1 MSGSTLWLVIVVAGI
16 VTFALRLSFIAFL
29 GRVEL
34 GPLARRALGLL
45 PAAALAALVAPAVFY
60 QGETLEV
67 SLGNEQLLAAAVAAL
82 VAWRTRNT
90 LLTLASGM
98 LALYLFGYILGAVGL

>member
-1 MSGSTLWLVIVVAGI
+1 MSATTLWAVILISGL

-34 GPLARRALGLL
+34 GPLSRRALGLL

-60 QGETLEV
+60 QGGTLDV
-67 SLGNEQLLAAAVAAL
+67 SLGNERLLAAAVAAL

-98 LALYLFGYILGAVGL
+98 LALYLFGYLLGAVGL

>member
-34 GPLARRALGLL
+34 GPLTRRALGLL
-45 PAAALAALVAPAVFY
+45 PAAALAALVVPAVFY
-60 QGETLEV
+60 QGETLDI

-98 LALYLFGYILGAVGL
+98 LALYLFGYVLGAIGL

>member
-1 MSGSTLWLVIVVAGI
+1 MSGATLWLVIAVSGV

-29 GRVEL
+29 GRAEI
-34 GPLARRALGLL
+34 GPLPARALGLL

-60 QGETLEV
+60 QDGALDV

-82 VAWRTRNT
+82 VAWRTKNT
-90 LLTLASGM
+90 LLTVACGL
-98 LALYLFGYILGAVGL
+98 LALYLFRHILGAI

>member
-1 MSGSTLWLVIVVAGI
+1 MSGATLWLVIVVAGI

-34 GPLARRALGLL
+34 GPLPRRALGLL

-60 QGETLEV
+60 QGETLDV

-98 LALYLFGYILGAVGL
+98 LALYLFGYILGAIGL

>member
-1 MSGSTLWLVIVVAGI
+1 MSGATLWLVIVVAGI

-34 GPLARRALGLL
+34 GPLPRRALGLL

-60 QGETLEV
+60 QGETLDV

-98 LALYLFGYILGAVGL
+98 LALYLFGYILSAIGL

>member
-1 MSGSTLWLVIVVAGI
+1 LSGATLWLVIVVAGI

-34 GPLARRALGLL
+34 GPLPRRALGLL

-60 QGETLEV
+60 QGETLDV

-98 LALYLFGYILGAVGL
+98 LALYLFGYILSAIGL

>member
-1 MSGSTLWLVIVVAGI
+1 LSGATLWLVIVVAGI

-34 GPLARRALGLL
+34 GPLPRRALGLL
-45 PAAALAALVAPAVFY
+45 PAAALATLVAPAVFY
-60 QGETLEV
+60 QGETLDV

-98 LALYLFGYILGAVGL
+98 LALYLFGYILGAIGL

>member
-1 MSGSTLWLVIVVAGI
+1 MSAATLWLVIIVSGI

-29 GRVEL
+29 GKVEL
-34 GPLARRALGLL
+34 GPLPRRALGLL

-60 QGETLEV
+60 EEGTLDV

-98 LALYLFGYILGAVGL
+98 LALYLFRYLLGSVGL

>member
-1 MSGSTLWLVIVVAGI
+1 MSGATLWLVIFVAGA

-34 GPLARRALGLL
+34 GPLSVRALGLL
-45 PAAALAALVAPAVFY
+45 PAAALAALVAPAIFY
-60 QGETLEV
+60 QEGKLDV

-82 VAWRTRNT
+82 VAWRTKNT
-90 LLTLASGM
+90 LLTVACGL
-98 LALYLFGYILGAVGL
+98 LALYLFRYILGAI